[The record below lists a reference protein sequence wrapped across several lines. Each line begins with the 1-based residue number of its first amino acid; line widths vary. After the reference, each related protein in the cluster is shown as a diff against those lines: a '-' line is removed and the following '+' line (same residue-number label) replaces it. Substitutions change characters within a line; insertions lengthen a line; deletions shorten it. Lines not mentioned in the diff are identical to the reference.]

1 MMCGVCEVML
11 GVCEVMYG
19 VCEVIRCLRDNYFYK
34 Y

>member
-34 Y
+34 

>member
-19 VCEVIRCLRDNYFYK
+19 VCEVIRCLRDNYFYF
-34 Y
+34 

>member
-19 VCEVIRCLRDNYFYK
+19 VCEVICCLRDNYFYK
-34 Y
+34 